1 MRDQADV
8 AARPAGV
15 ARPGPTGPILLV
27 DDEPYVLRWLAWHL
41 TRAGYRV
48 ATAGDGEAGLAR
60 ARALRPPLIFLDNR
74 LPGLDGYAVCAEI
87 RRDPTLVGT
96 HVIVLSA
103 GERPPPDAWE
113 WRGGRGGGAPDE
125 YLAKPCSPREVT
137 RRAQAVL
144 GSPALLA
151 VAA

>member
-1 MRDQADV
+1 MLDQTDV
-8 AARPAGV
+8 AERPVGA
-15 ARPGPTGPILLV
+15 ARPGPMGPILLV

-60 ARALRPPLIFLDNR
+60 ARELRPPLIFLDAR
-74 LPGLDGYAVCAEI
+74 LPLLDGYAVCDEL

-103 GERPPPDAWE
+103 GERPLPGAWE
-113 WRGGRGGGAPDE
+113 WRGGAPDE
-125 YLAKPCSPREVT
+125 YLAKPCRPGEVT
-137 RRAQAVL
+137 RRARAVL
-144 GSPALLA
+144 GDPAPLA